1 MDNALNKIIEQIKK
15 NSEAEIERLRFEN
28 EKQCSDVVK
37 HFNKLVEE
45 EKQQLLERIDLF
57 KQKLSFKVDSENLI
71 LKSKRI
77 LETKQKVLLQVKKGV
92 VEALCSNEGY
102 FKFMERLIERNLSL
116 TGGSFVLFYGKLD
129 YVQFL
134 ENLKFKSS
142 DVLTIKKSDE
152 FDRGAIVSCV
162 DFEVNLE
169 VEQIVSNHISKFE
182 PEVLAILTPIQET
195 RRPAL

>member
-45 EKQQLLERIDLF
+45 EKQQLLKRIDLS

-77 LETKQKVLLQVKKGV
+77 LEIKQKVLMQVKKCV
-92 VEALCSNEGY
+92 VEALCSNERY
-102 FKFMERLIERNLSL
+102 FKFMERLIECNLSL

>member
-1 MDNALNKIIEQIKK
+1 
-15 NSEAEIERLRFEN
+15 
-28 EKQCSDVVK
+28 
-37 HFNKLVEE
+37 
-45 EKQQLLERIDLF
+45 
-57 KQKLSFKVDSENLI
+57 
-71 LKSKRI
+71 
-77 LETKQKVLLQVKKGV
+77 
-92 VEALCSNEGY
+92 
-102 FKFMERLIERNLSL
+102 MERLIERNLSL

>member
-45 EKQQLLERIDLF
+45 EKQQLLKRIDLF

-71 LKSKRI
+71 LKGKQI
-77 LETKQKVLLQVKKGV
+77 LATKQKVLLQVKKGV
-92 VEALCSNEGY
+92 VEALCSNDKY

-142 DVLTIKKSDE
+142 DALTIKKSDE